1 MYLEALESSDACFNQ
16 YTLQKDNF
24 LEISKRINQYNPQH
38 LVTTA
43 RGSSDHA
50 ASFLNF
56 LCMQHLGILA
66 TSLPMSLVTL
76 YNAPLR
82 ALNTLCVGVS
92 QSGASPD
99 VRMPIQYFKKNGGLT
114 LSLVNVENS
123 PLWNESEL
131 HIGLKAK
138 EEKAVAATKS
148 FITSL
153 AAIYSLIAHWK
164 NDSQL
169 INEIEYIPALL
180 ENAQKASWTPFI
192 DKLQHADKIMVVG
205 RGPGLSLALEASL
218 KFKETCQI
226 QAEAF
231 SSAEIK
237 HGPQALIDKGYTILI
252 FATSGPTLTDTLKL
266 AEDYKARGVN
276 VILAAPSFVKEKDL
290 EIINSKIPELEI
302 LTAIQSFYLATSEL
316 ATTRGLNPDNPK
328 FLNKVTTTV

>member
-1 MYLEALESSDACFNQ
+1 MHKEAIEASTKVAEQYLQ
-16 YTLQKDNF
+16 QKEKFITTAD
-24 LEISKRINQYNPQH
+24 RIRNYGPEH

-56 LCMQHLGILA
+56 LTMQHLGILS

-76 YNAPLR
+76 YQAPLR
-82 ALNTLCVGVS
+82 AHKTLCVGVS

-99 VRMPIQYFKKNGGLT
+99 VRSPIKYFKEHGGLT

-123 PLWNESEL
+123 PLYNESEL
-131 HIGLKAK
+131 ALGLMAG

-153 AAIYSLIAHWK
+153 SAIYSLVAHWK
-164 NDSQL
+164 NDPALIQEISQL
-169 INEIEYIPALL
+169 PELL
-180 ENAQKASWTPFI
+180 ERAQKLSWAPFI
-192 DKLQHADKIMVVG
+192 DKLIHTDKIMVVG
-205 RGPGLSLALEASL
+205 RGPGLSLALEAGL

-252 FATSGPTLTDTLKL
+252 FATSGPIMTDLLRL
-266 AEDYKARGVN
+266 AEDYKARGAN
-276 VILAAPSFVKEKDL
+276 VILAAPSYVKEKDL
-290 EIINSKIPELEI
+290 EIISTKNSELEI
-302 LTAIQSFYLATSEL
+302 LTAIQSFYLAISEL
-316 ATTRGLNPDNPK
+316 SIARGLNPDAPK
-328 FLNKVTTTV
+328 FLNKVTTTL

>member
-1 MYLEALESSDACFNQ
+1 MYQEAIQAALACHNQ
-16 YTLQKDNF
+16 YHSQKEML
-24 LEISKRINQYNPQH
+24 LEMTQKIRNYHPKH

-76 YNAPLR
+76 YQAPLL
-82 ALNTLCVGVS
+82 AKETFCVGIS

-99 VRMPIQYFKKNGGLT
+99 VRLPLQYFKNNGGLT
-114 LSLVNVENS
+114 MSMVNVENS
-123 PLWNESEL
+123 PLWNETEL
-131 HIGLKAK
+131 KFGLKAG

-164 NDSQL
+164 NDPQL
-169 INEIEYIPALL
+169 IDEIKNIPNLL
-180 ENAQKASWTPFI
+180 ERAQKTNWSIFNE
-192 DKLQHADKIMVVG
+192 KLQKTDKIMVVG

-252 FATSGPTLTDTLKL
+252 FATSGPILTDLLKL
-266 AEDYKARGVN
+266 SEDFKARGAN

-290 EIINSKIPELEI
+290 EIVSSKIPELET
-302 LTAIQSFYLATSEL
+302 LTAIQSFYLSVSEL
-316 ATTRGLNPDNPK
+316 AINKGFNPDAPK
-328 FLNKVTTTV
+328 FLNKVTTTI